1 MNDDLWNNIFGDF
14 GDIER
19 RFERMF
25 SELSKGN
32 GKTYG
37 YTMYQGPDGI
47 PHVREYGN
55 SIGSCSPMI
64 NAGEREPFTDVT
76 RDGDKV
82 SVIVELPGVKK
93 EDIVLEGNKSSL
105 NVTVD
110 TENKKFRKSIALPCE
125 VDDESAHAEYNNGIL
140 EVSLTAKTPADA
152 GRRIAIA

>member
-1 MNDDLWNNIFGDF
+1 
-14 GDIER
+14 
-19 RFERMF
+19 
-25 SELSKGN
+25 
-32 GKTYG
+32 
-37 YTMYQGPDGI
+37 MYQGPDGI

-64 NAGEREPFTDVT
+64 NAGEKEPFTDVT
-76 RDGDKV
+76 RNGDKV

-110 TENKKFRKSIALPCE
+110 TENKKFRKSIALPCD
-125 VDDESAHAEYNNGIL
+125 VDEESAHAEYNNGIL
-140 EVSLTAKTPADA
+140 EVSLTAKTPTDA

>member
-37 YTMYQGPDGI
+37 YTMYQGPDGV

-55 SIGSCSPMI
+55 AIGSCSPMI

-105 NVTVD
+105 NVSVD
-110 TENKKFRKSIALPCE
+110 TENKKFRKSIALPCD
-125 VDDESAHAEYNNGIL
+125 VDEESAHAEYNNGIL

>member
-64 NAGEREPFTDVT
+64 TAGEKEPFTDVT

-93 EDIVLEGNKSSL
+93 EDIILEGNKSSL

-125 VDDESAHAEYNNGIL
+125 VDDTSAHAEYNNGIL
-140 EVSLTAKTPADA
+140 EVSLTAKTPTDA

>member
-1 MNDDLWNNIFGDF
+1 MNDNLWDSIFGDF

-19 RFERMF
+19 RFERRF

-32 GKTYG
+32 GRTYG

-55 SIGSCSPMI
+55 AVGSCSPMI
-64 NAGEREPFTDVT
+64 SASEKEPFTDVT
-76 RDGDKV
+76 RNGDDV
-82 SVIVELPGVKK
+82 SVVVELPGVRK

-105 NVTVD
+105 KVSVE

-125 VDDESAHAEYNNGIL
+125 VDEESAKAEYNNGIL
-140 EVSLTAKTPADA
+140 EVSLKAKDSLDA

>member
-55 SIGSCSPMI
+55 SIGSCPPMI
-64 NAGEREPFTDVT
+64 NAGEKEPFTDVT

-93 EDIVLEGNKSSL
+93 EDIILEGNKSSL

-125 VDDESAHAEYNNGIL
+125 VDDSSAHAEYNNGIL
-140 EVSLTAKTPADA
+140 EVSLTAKTPTDA